1 MQPMDGILLVVVFNL
16 PNFSIIPLLEVLLRP
31 VFSRIVYCG
40 FNPSDNDTLRNMEIF
55 RQKGIEILTYP
66 EPEGVLAGGF
76 SMGQICSVLAM
87 NKVQEVQVMI
97 NTNR

>member
-1 MQPMDGILLVVVFNL
+1 MQPIADILLIVVFNF

-31 VFSRIVYCG
+31 VLSRIVYCG
-40 FNPSDNDTLRNMEIF
+40 FNPSDNDTLSNMEIF

-76 SMGQICSVLAM
+76 SMGQICLVIAI
-87 NKVQEVQVMI
+87 NQVKDVKVI
-97 NTNR
+97 

>member
-1 MQPMDGILLVVVFNL
+1 MQPIADLLLVVVFNF
-16 PNFSIIPLLEVLLRP
+16 PNFSIILLLEVLLRP

-40 FNPSDNDTLRNMEIF
+40 FTPSDNDTLSNMEIF

-76 SMGQICSVLAM
+76 SMGQICSVLAI
-87 NKVQEVQVMI
+87 NQVKDVQVI
-97 NTNR
+97 